1 MSYYIDGRNVASNH
15 TQSTKTK
22 AKHREVNE
30 KIGKKTGS
38 TILMKRLGKKQA
50 AQIIQTRNLKMSKQQ
65 CINANQ

>member
-30 KIGKKTGS
+30 KIGKKT
-38 TILMKRLGKKQA
+38 
-50 AQIIQTRNLKMSKQQ
+50 RNT
-65 CINANQ
+65 NYPD